1 MAAFFRCLV
10 LRLTGVQLE
19 PADSGGRVEPA
30 LRANRDRLQRDR
42 ALRATDQHVGAEAA
56 NDRRFGSGA
65 TVSSS
70 KDATTACSWS
80 VYRPGNRSTLREPDI
95 EPDAGD
101 AARIGLMPAL
111 HGAEVAAHRH
121 LRADDEAHTGRNI
134 ACEHAGTH
142 LRAGRRGRNSDESN
156 ACKCHQCLFDH
167 PESPAKTARA
177 PELRTPGQ
185 IQICL

>member
-10 LRLTGVQLE
+10 LGQPGLQLE

-70 KDATTACSWS
+70 KDATTACSWG

-111 HGAEVAAHRH
+111 HGAEVAVHLL
-121 LRADDEAHTGRNI
+121 LRADDEAHTGLTI
-134 ACEHAGTH
+134 ASDPARRRPRF
-142 LRAGRRGRNSDESN
+142 RARGR
-156 ACKCHQCLFDH
+156 
-167 PESPAKTARA
+167 
-177 PELRTPGQ
+177 
-185 IQICL
+185 